1 MGIMKKL
8 AFIFPGQ
15 GSQITGMGKDLYS
28 NFKIAK
34 KMFDQADDFFNFS
47 LTKISFQGPDDLLKR
62 TTFTQPALYVNS
74 CIISSILKKID
85 ILPDAVAGHSIGEL
99 SALFSA
105 GSITFEEGLKI
116 VKIRSEVMDNAGLK
130 KPGTMAAIIGASKE
144 EINLIC
150 KQKEIVVAANYNSKE
165 QTVISGT
172 VNGIKNAIKTGKK
185 IGLKRIF
192 PLKVSGAFHS
202 PLMNDAQS
210 SLKKT
215 VDKIRFKN
223 AKIPVFQN
231 YNSYPVLNSEEL
243 KKNFVKQLTNSVLW
257 YQSIDNIIK
266 NNINIFLEIGPNNI
280 LQRLNRRINKN
291 TVNFGISNVTEI
303 NNIKNEI

>member
-1 MGIMKKL
+1 MKKL

-74 CIISSILKKID
+74 CIISSILNKID

-150 KQKEIVVAANYNSKE
+150 KQKETVVAANYNSNE

-215 VDKIRFKN
+215 IDKIKFKN

-231 YNSYPVLNSEEL
+231 YNSCPVLNSEEL

-291 TVNFGISNVTEI
+291 TVNFGISNFTEI